1 MKLFFYYAFHSIV
14 NQLKKLFK
22 TWVLIFLAACMLFG
36 VIIGIGATAL
46 EGVLS
51 DDEGEYDEEIEE
63 ELPEVGDDQPIFN
76 TSVEDPMGELVELA
90 AGGILL
96 LLFFCEAIG
105 ADKNG
110 SKIFQPAD
118 VTLLFPSPL
127 KPQSVLLFRLM
138 TQIGVI
144 LFSSVYLLF
153 QIPNLVINLGLDVW
167 AAIGILVTWLFAIAT
182 GKLIQIFLYTLTST
196 KENLKKQLRRWIYG
210 ALLLLAGAFAAYSQ
224 SFNGDYFAAAV
235 GFFNHPLT
243 VYIPL
248 WGWLKGLC
256 VYSIEGNLV
265 GALLCALATVALGA
279 VLAVTVWRIKAD
291 FYEDA
296 MSKTQE
302 TAELQQVAQAEGS
315 AIVRRKKDR
324 SDRLTRDGLRHGSG
338 ANVFFFRSMYNRFRF
353 AHFKIFTKTSETYLV
368 VALGVSLLCRFA
380 IGCEPLLPVLL
391 TLSGFAF
398 FRTLGNPL
406 EEDTSKD
413 FFRLIPEPTMQK
425 LFWSV
430 AAGTANC
437 FLDLLPALLAAILLG
452 ADPLA
457 TLAWIPFVLSI
468 DFYGSNVGTFINIS
482 VPVAAGKTVKQ
493 LVQIMFLYFGL
504 LPDAAI
510 LVVGLLLNLTV
521 PAAIACAVFNFAL
534 GALFL
539 ALTPLFIDHPEKPA
553 KI

>member
-1 MKLFFYYAFHSIV
+1 MKLFFYYAFHSII

-36 VIIGIGATAL
+36 IIIGIGAAAL
-46 EGVLS
+46 DEVLS
-51 DDEGEYDEEIEE
+51 DGDADYEEEIEE
-63 ELPEVGDDQPIFN
+63 ELPDEELPPIFN
-76 TSVEDPMGELVELA
+76 TSVENPTGELVELI

-96 LLFFCEAIG
+96 LLFFFEAIG

-144 LFSSVYLLF
+144 LFSSVYLMF
-153 QIPNLVINLGLDVW
+153 QIPNLVINLGLSVW
-167 AAIGILVTWLFAIAT
+167 AAFGILATWLLGIAA

-196 KENLKKQLRRWIYG
+196 KETLKKHLRRWIYG
-210 ALLLLAGAFAAYSQ
+210 VVLVIAAAFAVYSQ
-224 SFNGDYFAAAV
+224 GFDGDYFAAAV
-235 GFFNHPLT
+235 GFFNHPIT

-256 VYSIEGNLV
+256 VYSIEGNLI
-265 GALLCALATVALGA
+265 GALLCALATAVLGA
-279 VLAVTVWRIKAD
+279 ALAVIVWRIKAD

-296 MSKTQE
+296 MAKTQE

-315 AIVRRKKDR
+315 MIVRRKKDR
-324 SDRLTRDGLRHGSG
+324 SDRLTRDGMRHGSG

-368 VALGVSLLCRFA
+368 VALGISLLCRFVIEA
-380 IGCEPLLPVLL
+380 DPLLPVLL

-413 FFRLIPEPTMQK
+413 FFRLIPAPTIQK

-430 AAGTANC
+430 AAGTTNC
-437 FLDLLPALLAAILLG
+437 LLDLLPALLVTVLMG
-452 ADPLA
+452 ADPLL
-457 TLAWIPFVLSI
+457 TLAWLPFVLSV

-482 VPVAAGKTVKQ
+482 VPVSAGKTLKQ
-493 LVQIMFLYFGL
+493 VVQIMFIYFGL
-504 LPDAAI
+504 LPDVVI
-510 LVVGLLLNLTV
+510 LIVGLVLGLV
-521 PAAIACAVFNFAL
+521 APAAIAAALFNFAL

-553 KI
+553 RV